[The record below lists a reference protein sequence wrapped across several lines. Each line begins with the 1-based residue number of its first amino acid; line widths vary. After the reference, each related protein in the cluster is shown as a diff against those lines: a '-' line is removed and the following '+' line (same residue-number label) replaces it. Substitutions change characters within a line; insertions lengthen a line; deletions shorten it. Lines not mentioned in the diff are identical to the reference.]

1 MKPEPATQGLRI
13 LNIDDDE
20 IARYVKTRILRQG
33 GHQVIEAASGGEAL
47 AHIAAGA
54 LDLAVLDVKLPDM
67 SGFEVAR
74 RIRDNPATS
83 GLPIVQ
89 VSAICVTD
97 DDERDGIH
105 SGADA
110 FIRPPLHPELLLEV
124 VANVMRQR
132 RAVASGSVPK
142 RELDPH
148 SVHRV
153 RTLVT
158 SHLQDSLS
166 VRQLAAAVG
175 LSPFHF
181 ARQFKAATGMA
192 PHEFVIHARLTEA
205 TRLLRETDLPL
216 GEIAARVGYRTHAHF
231 SSAFLAKI
239 GTRPRTYRTEF
250 RKAG

>member
-1 MKPEPATQGLRI
+1 LKPPPAPPQALRI
-13 LNIDDDE
+13 LNVDDDE
-20 IARYVKTRILRQG
+20 IARYVKTRILREG
-33 GHQVIEAASGGEAL
+33 GHEVFEASSGGEAL
-47 AHIAAGA
+47 ARLAAGGV
-54 LDLAVLDVKLPDM
+54 DLAVLDVKLPDM

-74 RIRDNPATS
+74 RIRENPATS
-83 GLPIVQ
+83 SLPIVQ
-89 VSAICVTD
+89 VSAICVTE
-97 DDERDGIH
+97 DDERDGLQ

-124 VANVMRQR
+124 AANVMRQR
-132 RAVASGSVPK
+132 RSSSGVPR

-153 RTLVT
+153 RTLVA
-158 SHLQDSLS
+158 SHLKDSLT
-166 VRQLAAAVG
+166 VRELAAAVG

-181 ARQFKAATGMA
+181 ARQFKSATGMS

-239 GTRPRTYRTEF
+239 GTRPRAYRTEF